1 MKKSSFIQRMQEQ
14 KAYEIQ
20 KHRAF
25 TIQWCADAAIMAANE
40 VFQRKGEKLV
50 EFNNTFAQY
59 AKMIAEMT
67 LDDARGD
74 KSIVYTKEKVD
85 GRLKELLGDAFV
97 PWDDRYK
104 F

>member
-1 MKKSSFIQRMQEQ
+1 MKKNSFIQRMHEQ
-14 KAYEIQ
+14 KADEI
-20 KHRAF
+20 KRHREF
-25 TIQWCADAAIMAANE
+25 TIRWCADAAILAANE
-40 VFQRKGEKLV
+40 VFRRKGEKLV

>member
-1 MKKSSFIQRMQEQ
+1 MKKSSFIQRLQEQ
-14 KAYEIQ
+14 KAYDIQ
-20 KHRAF
+20 RNRAF

-59 AKMIAEMT
+59 AKMISEMT

>member
-14 KAYEIQ
+14 KAYEI
-20 KHRAF
+20 KWHREF
-25 TIQWCADAAIMAANE
+25 TIQWCADAAILAANE

>member
-1 MKKSSFIQRMQEQ
+1 MQEQ
-14 KAYEIQ
+14 KAYDIQ
-20 KHRAF
+20 RHRAF
-25 TIQWCADAAIMAANE
+25 TIQWCADADIMAANE

-67 LDDARGD
+67 LDDARDD